1 MSCELA
7 LQNLS
12 SGKSQDNNEGERL
25 PRVLSGKQQDQ
36 FPQNWDLA
44 TSKELWIKVS
54 AVNFGQFIA
63 STGEEETKSLF
74 ISREL
79 IMQTLDGS
87 RNAMW
92 TDSSSDSRTEKPSEK
107 PYLIVLQANLT
118 SGRFTKSVLK
128 KGKSAKIASG
138 DSCATVGKEANLLGY
153 LGQHSALNRN
163 SGNKCEPQQ
172 QNAKKSVCW
181 RETLVEFLGP
191 ASEKVSIFSFYK
203 LLSAKLDTLGTS
215 HTCNHPQNE
224 KAENSI
230 TRSVDTGN
238 EEQSTGAAEAGG
250 GTRIFNRDSELVCTP
265 SAKRKVPL
273 PFFLDFLLNM
283 GIMLPDFSFTSILE
297 PFWDSR
303 AENAVLRRSD
313 KLSLGGESYHG
324 EEGMLL
330 KCNERED
337 AVSGMKIGSTSP
349 HETCKS
355 SEEKEFETNISMSIT
370 CNFLTKSAARSGTE
384 IINEE
389 GRTDQAMQEEFLH
402 QFRSLVLE
410 DIPYARPQEVY
421 KKILEHEFQ

>member
-1 MSCELA
+1 
-7 LQNLS
+7 
-12 SGKSQDNNEGERL
+12 
-25 PRVLSGKQQDQ
+25 RVLFGKQQDQ

-92 TDSSSDSRTEKPSEK
+92 TDSSSDSRTEKPS
-107 PYLIVLQANLT
+107 
-118 SGRFTKSVLK
+118 GRFTKSVLK

-163 SGNKCEPQQ
+163 SGNNVSLNNK
-172 QNAKKSVCW
+172 AKKSVCW

-215 HTCNHPQNE
+215 HTCNHPQNVPE
-224 KAENSI
+224 TGKAENSI
-230 TRSVDTGN
+230 TRSVDKGMRN
-238 EEQSTGAAEAGG
+238 SLLELQRLG
-250 GTRIFNRDSELVCTP
+250 RNKDFQQDSELVCTP

-330 KCNERED
+330 KCNERE
-337 AVSGMKIGSTSP
+337 GMKIGSTSP

-355 SEEKEFETNISMSIT
+355 SEEKEFET
-370 CNFLTKSAARSGTE
+370 ARSGTE

>member
-1 MSCELA
+1 M
-7 LQNLS
+7 LS
-12 SGKSQDNNEGERL
+12 SPLLIALHLLRYHL
-25 PRVLSGKQQDQ
+25 
-36 FPQNWDLA
+36 
-44 TSKELWIKVS
+44 VS
-54 AVNFGQFIA
+54 ARPVWQTAG
-63 STGEEETKSLF
+63 SVSP
-74 ISREL
+74 EL
-79 IMQTLDGS
+79 GLSNDLMDPEMQCGLTAPAILE
-87 RNAMW
+87 RKN
-92 TDSSSDSRTEKPSEK
+92 
-107 PYLIVLQANLT
+107 QANLT

-191 ASEKVSIFSFYK
+191 ASEK
-203 LLSAKLDTLGTS
+203 
-215 HTCNHPQNE
+215 E
-224 KAENSI
+224 KAEKSI
-230 TRSVDTGN
+230 TRSVDKGN
-238 EEQSTGAAEAGG
+238 EEQSTGAAEAGE

-273 PFFLDFLLNM
+273 PFFLDFLLNV

-330 KCNERED
+330 KFNERE
-337 AVSGMKIGSTSP
+337 GMKIGSTSP

-355 SEEKEFETNISMSIT
+355 SEEKEFET
-370 CNFLTKSAARSGTE
+370 ARSGTE

-410 DIPYARPQEVY
+410 DIPYPRPQEVY

>member
-1 MSCELA
+1 M
-7 LQNLS
+7 LS
-12 SGKSQDNNEGERL
+12 SPLLIALHLLRYHL
-25 PRVLSGKQQDQ
+25 
-36 FPQNWDLA
+36 
-44 TSKELWIKVS
+44 VS
-54 AVNFGQFIA
+54 ARPVWQTAGSVSPELGLSNVERTVDQNVHGIQD
-63 STGEEETKSLF
+63 STNLMDPE
-74 ISREL
+74 
-79 IMQTLDGS
+79 MQCGLTAPAILE
-87 RNAMW
+87 RKN
-92 TDSSSDSRTEKPSEK
+92 
-107 PYLIVLQANLT
+107 QANLT

-153 LGQHSALNRN
+153 L
-163 SGNKCEPQQ
+163 EPQQ

-191 ASEKVSIFSFYK
+191 ASEK
-203 LLSAKLDTLGTS
+203 
-215 HTCNHPQNE
+215 E

-250 GTRIFNRDSELVCTP
+250 GTRIFNRD
-265 SAKRKVPL
+265 
-273 PFFLDFLLNM
+273 N
-283 GIMLPDFSFTSILE
+283 FSFTSILE

-330 KCNERED
+330 KCNERE
-337 AVSGMKIGSTSP
+337 GMKIGSTSP

-355 SEEKEFETNISMSIT
+355 SEEKEFET
-370 CNFLTKSAARSGTE
+370 ARSGTE

>member
-54 AVNFGQFIA
+54 AVNFDLMDP
-63 STGEEETKSLF
+63 E
-74 ISREL
+74 
-79 IMQTLDGS
+79 MQCGLTAPAILE
-87 RNAMW
+87 RKN
-92 TDSSSDSRTEKPSEK
+92 
-107 PYLIVLQANLT
+107 QANLT

-191 ASEKVSIFSFYK
+191 ASEKVWIFTPSLTHWG
-203 LLSAKLDTLGTS
+203 LLIPVITLKT
-215 HTCNHPQNE
+215 
-224 KAENSI
+224 
-230 TRSVDTGN
+230 VDKGN
-238 EEQSTGAAEAGG
+238 EEQSTGAAEAGEEQG
-250 GTRIFNRDSELVCTP
+250 FSTGT
-265 SAKRKVPL
+265 RKVPL
-273 PFFLDFLLNM
+273 PFFLDFLLNV

-330 KCNERED
+330 KFNERED

-410 DIPYARPQEVY
+410 DIPYPRPQEVY

>member
-1 MSCELA
+1 M
-7 LQNLS
+7 LS
-12 SGKSQDNNEGERL
+12 SPLLIALHLLRYHL
-25 PRVLSGKQQDQ
+25 
-36 FPQNWDLA
+36 
-44 TSKELWIKVS
+44 VS
-54 AVNFGQFIA
+54 ARPVWQTAGSVSPELGLSNVERTVDQNVHGIQD
-63 STGEEETKSLF
+63 STNLMDPE
-74 ISREL
+74 
-79 IMQTLDGS
+79 MQCGLTAPAILE
-87 RNAMW
+87 RKN
-92 TDSSSDSRTEKPSEK
+92 
-107 PYLIVLQANLT
+107 QANLT

-153 LGQHSALNRN
+153 L
-163 SGNKCEPQQ
+163 EPQQ

-191 ASEKVSIFSFYK
+191 ASEK
-203 LLSAKLDTLGTS
+203 
-215 HTCNHPQNE
+215 E

-330 KCNERED
+330 KCNERE
-337 AVSGMKIGSTSP
+337 GMKIGSTSP

-355 SEEKEFETNISMSIT
+355 SEEKEFET
-370 CNFLTKSAARSGTE
+370 ARSGTE